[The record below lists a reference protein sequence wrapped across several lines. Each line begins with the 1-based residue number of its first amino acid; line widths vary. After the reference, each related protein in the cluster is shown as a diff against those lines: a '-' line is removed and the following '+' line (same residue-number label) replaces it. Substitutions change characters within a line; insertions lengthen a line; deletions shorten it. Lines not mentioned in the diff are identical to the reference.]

1 MMTTVTVMAMIVT
14 THQNDGSDEDDA
26 NGNAEPDGNDDMDDS
41 DKNDKDDTDGNDEN
55 DNSDRSD
62 K

>member
-1 MMTTVTVMAMIVT
+1 MAMVTVMTMIVT
-14 THQNDGSDEDDA
+14 THQNDGSDEDVA
-26 NGNAEPDGNDDMDDS
+26 NGNAESDGNDDMDDS
-41 DKNDKDDTDGNDEN
+41 DKKDKDDTDGNDEN